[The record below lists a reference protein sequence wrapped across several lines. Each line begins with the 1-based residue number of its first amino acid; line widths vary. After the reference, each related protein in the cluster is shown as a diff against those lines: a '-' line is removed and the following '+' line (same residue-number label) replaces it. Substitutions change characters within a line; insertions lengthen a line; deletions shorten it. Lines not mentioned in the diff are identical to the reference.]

1 MQRVCGL
8 IWPIV
13 LPLVVAWFAYPETHL
28 PPGFG
33 IFPPL
38 FVDNPPGFN
47 LVIFVALA
55 LIEAAIV
62 FFLLFPQWFGF
73 NIPTPPPKSAAAS
86 FPVWFWIGA
95 ALTLFFW
102 WLMWKRVTPFGDLVY
117 YAFTPLWWGFILALD
132 GLVYRRS
139 GGYSLLAARP
149 KTLLISVVVSL
160 VGWFYFEYFDYFA
173 LGNWYYPN
181 STMPE
186 LSHTSVVLLYLTA
199 YTTVWPAIF
208 EWYTLLNTFP
218 CLASRYSNG
227 PKVALPGGLL
237 FWGGFF
243 LIFIVV
249 FFPYPLFWVMW
260 IGPLAIFSGQLIRKG
275 IWNPFTAMAEGN
287 WGPALLMALSAMFNG
302 FFWELW
308 NWGSAHPAQP
318 VTNPNYWMYDIPYV
332 NVIHI
337 FAEMPLL
344 GYMGYMPFGIL
355 AWAIFIWLGALFRFD
370 TKLLKGD
377 QNKG

>member
-1 MQRVCGL
+1 M
-8 IWPIV
+8 
-13 LPLVVAWFAYPETHL
+13 
-28 PPGFG
+28 
-33 IFPPL
+33 
-38 FVDNPPGFN
+38 
-47 LVIFVALA
+47 
-55 LIEAAIV
+55 
-62 FFLLFPQWFGF
+62 
-73 NIPTPPPKSAAAS
+73 
-86 FPVWFWIGA
+86 
-95 ALTLFFW
+95 
-102 WLMWKRVTPFGDLVY
+102 
-117 YAFTPLWWGFILALD
+117 
-132 GLVYRRS
+132 
-139 GGYSLLAARP
+139 
-149 KTLLISVVVSL
+149 
-160 VGWFYFEYFDYFA
+160 
-173 LGNWYYPN
+173 
-181 STMPE
+181 
-186 LSHTSVVLLYLTA
+186 
-199 YTTVWPAIF
+199 
-208 EWYTLLNTFP
+208 
-218 CLASRYSNG
+218 ASRYSNG

-243 LIFIVV
+243 LIFVVV

-377 QNKG
+377 QDKG